1 MSLKRELSPSPPL
14 LNEDHKAD
22 EDKSFKGEHS
32 AENIESPKVKKRKTK
47 AKPKQQTK
55 ATENGDGRGKKGTW
69 TDEQDTAL
77 HSLITKDQGGNEVK
91 AAWNEIYEGFS
102 KLFPENS
109 KSLNSLQMRWKTKIR
124 GGDTELS
131 ISEKLLFK
139 QAVAN
144 IDGTER
150 ALAYAWRFKE
160 LGGRDLNKSA
170 ASKLHK
176 MLKSNQLDLNLES

>member
-1 MSLKRELSPSPPL
+1 MALKRELSPSPSL
-14 LNEDHKAD
+14 LNETQTAD
-22 EDKSFKGEHS
+22 ENKSSKGETS
-32 AENIESPKVKKRKTK
+32 AEKSELPKVKKRRT
-47 AKPKQQTK
+47 KPKPEKRAQ
-55 ATENGDGRGKKGTW
+55 ATENCDGRGKKGAW
-69 TDEQDTAL
+69 TEEQDTAL
-77 HSLITKDQGGNEVK
+77 HALITKDQGGNEVK
-91 AAWNEIYEGFS
+91 AAWNEIYEGFAR
-102 KLFPENS
+102 LFPENG
-109 KSLNSLQMRWKTKIR
+109 KTLNSLQMRWKTKIR
-124 GGDTELS
+124 AGDTDLT

-176 MLKSNQLDLNLES
+176 MFKSNQLDLNLED